1 MFLCYF
7 QPSQNRDL
15 QKAPHKGRF
24 LPPHHS
30 EKLGEILAYLPPPA
44 LDKTETIKKE
54 GEGVTEIPAKW
65 GCWFFFVVLF
75 VCFLASFG
83 SNWSFGTCPHPS
95 VLGENEGS
103 QRFTE
108 DLTD

>member
-65 GCWFFFVVLF
+65 SWFFFFCGF
-75 VCFLASFG
+75 VCLFFSFF
-83 SNWSFGTCPHPS
+83 WFK
-95 VLGENEGS
+95 LGFWNLSRPLCAGGE
-103 QRFTE
+103 
-108 DLTD
+108 